1 MEAESRQIKKINNF
15 LFVEKTKAYPNHRI
29 LKFDTIMKAKPHL
42 CYECVCII
50 RYKGK
55 IKYSQA

>member
-55 IKYSQA
+55 IK